1 MSADDRTRT
10 HSPSFD
16 RRVTVR
22 MDTQLVE
29 DLETAAGDDS
39 LSDVLRDA
47 ARAYVRGGRDE

>member
-10 HSPSFD
+10 HCPSFD

-29 DLETAAGDDS
+29 ALETAAGDDS
-39 LSDVLRDA
+39 LSDALRDA